1 MGSCLLPPF
10 WALSASHSLS
20 AHARLLDFPCSVSR
34 KSLYS
39 TARLFF
45 LICCHFPLFSCSS
58 SFRPTLQNPRV
69 LGSGQRYHTD
79 LQLGRR
85 HPPANI
91 PLGETGQCSQ
101 VAPNCHTRCLF
112 YWLSSYFPGGSLV
125 FPLSELP
132 EMTWFSQCLP
142 SLAWSLVWN
151 EDSWSAW
158 RLCWTRYS
166 PATI

>member
-1 MGSCLLPPF
+1 MGPGKAVIHYLDELFSQESLCIVIPQISMSSRLLPPF
-10 WALSASHSLS
+10 WALSASHFLS

-45 LICCHFPLFSCSS
+45 LICCHFPLFSRSS
-58 SFRPTLQNPRV
+58 SFRPALQNPRV

-112 YWLSSYFPGGSLV
+112 
-125 FPLSELP
+125 
-132 EMTWFSQCLP
+132 C
-142 SLAWSLVWN
+142 
-151 EDSWSAW
+151 
-158 RLCWTRYS
+158 
-166 PATI
+166 